1 MMVDEAVLVG
11 VIVGLVEIIKRSGVP
26 DKYSPIVAIF
36 LGVISG
42 VLYLSPDNYLNGV
55 LQGIILGL
63 SSVGLYSGTKNLI
76 GKGDH

>member
-1 MMVDEAVLVG
+1 MVDEAVLVG